1 MKPRIK
7 SVDSKKSSISVNFNN
22 GDTNEPHIALVGI
35 NFDDTQYTMSS
46 IVTAL
51 ANYLLEHAESLKIK
65 EQEEFVNV
73 KFDAED
79 LPLHMQ
85 ETYISQKLLNKEPTK

>member
-1 MKPRIK
+1 MTPRIK
-7 SVDSKKSSISVNFNN
+7 SVDAKKASISVNFNN
-22 GDTNEPHIALVGI
+22 GDTDEPQISLIGI
-35 NFDDTQYTMSS
+35 NFEDTKYDMPS

-73 KFDAED
+73 KFNAAD

-85 ETYISQKLLNKEPTK
+85 DTYISQKLLNKESS